1 MMILILMI
9 SAKFT
14 TSNLLNKALKI
25 KYYNFN
31 YLIIIIFFVQ
41 DVTNKTLSEG
51 LNQNLD
57 VVM

>member
-1 MMILILMI
+1 MILILMI

-14 TSNLLNKALKI
+14 TSNLPNKALKI

-41 DVTNKTLSEG
+41 DVTNKTLSQG